1 MKIMINAHKL
11 TTLNHLNS
19 FLEHNGIKPLQNS
32 NQTSYTNLKFP
43 DIKYFNFW
51 KNIPNI
57 DCDLSKVSEEIKN
70 KSNVLYD
77 YISNPD
83 TTYVIIGDKVAS
95 GQDRSCGTYPLWTG
109 NMYLVPLRM
118 YDHLKENY
126 LSGGSKF
133 FDNGYLNPYGL
144 YKIKEYHQNSVV
156 EIIKELAQNDVVLKE
171 KELPFID
178 LSNEKIKE
186 LISVETS
193 FLKVNELPNTI
204 DKRKVK
210 GKEEIEGIT
219 LKVYGQNNAT
229 SIDLI
234 ETIKQQMGE
243 YSTLSSTYKGTEGQD
258 WNSKI
263 WKEGGLHVVTLIP
276 TEMLKK
282 QPENVIVMND
292 INK

>member
-1 MKIMINAHKL
+1 MKIRINAHKL

-32 NQTSYTNLKFP
+32 TETSYTNLKFP
-43 DIKYFNFW
+43 NIKYFNFGM
-51 KNIPNI
+51 NIPNI
-57 DCDLSKVSEEIKN
+57 DCNLSKVSEEVKIKS
-70 KSNVLYD
+70 KLLYD

-83 TTYVIIGDKVAS
+83 TTYVIIGDKIAS
-95 GQDRSCGTYPLWTG
+95 GQNRSCGTYPLWTG
-109 NMYLVPLRM
+109 NMYLIPLRM
-118 YDHLKENY
+118 YDDLKSHY
-126 LSGGSKF
+126 MSGGSNF
-133 FDNGYLNPYGL
+133 FDNGYLNESGL
-144 YKIKEYHQNSVV
+144 NKIKEYHQNSVI
-156 EIIKELAQNDVVLKE
+156 EIINELAQNDISLKE

-178 LSNEKIKE
+178 LSNEKIKD

-193 FLKVNELPNTI
+193 FLKVSELPNTI

-243 YSTLSSTYKGTEGQD
+243 YSTISSTYKGTEGQD

-263 WKEGGLHVVTLIP
+263 WKEGGLHTITLIP

-282 QPENVIVMND
+282 QPEIIIELND